1 MFAVVILGALSVAAM
16 FAAIRALPAARA
28 GSRDRGLN
36 QAWSLAGVGI
46 MWQVLAEFQ
55 PEVVTVARAGS
66 ALMLVGAAAMTIIT
80 WRGERRAGREES

>member
-1 MFAVVILGALSVAAM
+1 
-16 FAAIRALPAARA
+16 
-28 GSRDRGLN
+28 
-36 QAWSLAGVGI
+36 